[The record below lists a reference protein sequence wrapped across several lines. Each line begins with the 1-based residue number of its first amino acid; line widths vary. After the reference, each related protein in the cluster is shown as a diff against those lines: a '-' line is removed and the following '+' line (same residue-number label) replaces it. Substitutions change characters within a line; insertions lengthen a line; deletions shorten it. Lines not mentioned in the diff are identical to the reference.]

1 MSKFKYSEDK
11 ILKELYDYVSATYGE
26 HYSMN
31 NIQSTE
37 FIMDAGHGAGF
48 TIGNIIKYAQ
58 RYGKK
63 GTPEDYRKDLMK
75 VLHYGI
81 MALHVHDTQF
91 NNDKENDNEHQ

>member
-11 ILKELYDYVSATYGE
+11 ILKEMYEYINATYGE

-81 MALHVHDTQF
+81 MALHVHDKQF
-91 NNDKENDNEHQ
+91 NNDKENDNEN

>member
-63 GTPEDYRKDLMK
+63 GTPEDYRKDLLK

-91 NNDKENDNEHQ
+91 NNEENDNEHK

>member
-1 MSKFKYSEDK
+1 
-11 ILKELYDYVSATYGE
+11 
-26 HYSMN
+26 
-31 NIQSTE
+31 
-37 FIMDAGHGAGF
+37 MDAGHGAGF

-81 MALHVHDTQF
+81 MALHVHDTKH
-91 NNDKENDNEHQ
+91 DKTLQSTESKV

>member
-91 NNDKENDNEHQ
+91 NNKENDNEDK